1 MALETTPD
9 SPAPLRVISQLM
21 GDYIARLGAQ
31 WIEGEIAQ
39 LTLRQ
44 GVCFLTLRDL
54 DAKISMSVTCRRIVL
69 ERSSIPITEGARV
82 VVHARPDF
90 YPTNGTLS
98 LNAREIRPVGMGEL
112 LARIEQRRQLL
123 AAEGLFDAARKRPLP
138 FLPRR
143 IGLITGKGSAAEHDV
158 LENARLRWPGV
169 EFEVAY
175 ALMQGSSSAAQVIT
189 ALRALD
195 AAESVDVIVIA
206 RGGGS
211 VEDLLPFSDE
221 GLVRAVA
228 AARTPVVSAIGHE
241 PDVPLLDHVAD
252 VRASTPTDAAKRVV
266 PAVAEELQ
274 HLTQLRRRSWY
285 AVDQRL
291 RREQHRLDAIRS
303 RPAVARPTT
312 LLDEQT
318 ARVDELLGRARRSL
332 GHRLDLAH
340 HEATAQLARVRSLSP
355 LRTLERGYAVAQTT
369 DGTVITSIAQLSPDS
384 EVALRVVDG
393 HVALRTLSTTPAP
406 HADLTDPDEES

>member
-318 ARVDELLGRARRSL
+318 ARVNELLGRARRSL